1 MKFLTKIRS
10 FALLAVAA
18 VAFSSPAA
26 AQTTKSSGPT
36 YGVIGNLAV
45 PFGNL
50 GDGFGLAI
58 GAGGFVEATPA
69 GFPVTLRGEGV
80 FNRFSGKDGRDGF
93 NVLQFTGNAIFN
105 FPAEGKKAASPV
117 YAIGGLGVYRTSF
130 SGFSSTD
137 LGFNLGGGYNF
148 KASSYKPFV
157 EARLH
162 FVDESEWLSVGF
174 GIRF

>member
-1 MKFLTKIRS
+1 MTSLPKIRN

-18 VAFSSPAA
+18 AALSSPAA
-26 AQTTKSSGPT
+26 AQTTKSSGPI
-36 YGVIGNLAV
+36 YGVIGNFAV

-50 GDGFGLAI
+50 GDAFGLAV

-69 GFPVTLRGEGV
+69 GFPVMLRGEGV
-80 FNRFSGKDGRDGF
+80 YNRFSGKDGRDGL

-105 FPAEGKKAASPV
+105 FPAAGKKAASPV
-117 YAIGGLGVYRTSF
+117 YAIGGLGVYRTSAN
-130 SGFSSTD
+130 GFSSTD
-137 LGFNLGGGYNF
+137 LGFNLGGGYNM

-162 FVDESEWLSVGF
+162 FVDQSEWLSVGF